1 MTRDARGFTKL
12 TTVQVFSISQRNIM
26 IIIMNPLAS
35 LATTTKARNDYGKSE
50 KLTENHW
57 AMFVWECILQVE
69 SEKTAHWTPLKKQ
82 KKMVN
87 ENMEARKG
95 KQRQHNTQYNIKS
108 K

>member
-35 LATTTKARNDYGKSE
+35 LAATTKARNDYGKSE

-69 SEKTAHWTPLKKQ
+69 SEKNSTLDAAKEAKK
-82 KKMVN
+82 KW
-87 ENMEARKG
+87 
-95 KQRQHNTQYNIKS
+95 
-108 K
+108 